1 MTQSHLPRR
10 QEVLLTAAVA
20 MLQPKNCP
28 FFSSITNAETVIFTF
43 ALQSLGVRHTVVH
56 IIFSRCSNITNVF
69 IAHHDPVQTSIGF
82 HLIPFEQ
89 FALLGGLA
97 RLTPRSL
104 TEQSHHSWA
113 NLRAKSMLIA
123 PVLKRIPLFI
133 SHCFPVLFLTRGS
146 FAVIQVNFQQENSHG
161 DNCGGGTEQTYVDS
175 VQVYTLFLSSSKCC
189 CQQPV
194 ATVLAT
200 KGEFCNRKT
209 EVHTQ
214 VQITAVD
221 TAPSA
226 TVHVCTLRF
235 WRAGLAVAAASS
247 KPVPAILQT
256 IQLET

>member
-20 MLQPKNCP
+20 MLQPKNCL
-28 FFSSITNAETVIFTF
+28 FFSSIIDAETFIFTV
-43 ALQSLGVRHTVVH
+43 ALPVYLTPESLGVRHTLLYN
-56 IIFSRCSNITNVF
+56 IFWLIRIRCSSITNVSI

-123 PVLKRIPLFI
+123 PVLKRTPLFI
-133 SHCFPVLFLTRGS
+133 SHCFSVLFLTRGS

-161 DNCGGGTEQTYVDS
+161 DHCGGGTKQTYVDS
-175 VQVYTLFLSSSKCC
+175 VQVNTLFLSSLKCC

-200 KGEFCNRKT
+200 KEIFLTGSDHC
-209 EVHTQ
+209 
-214 VQITAVD
+214 
-221 TAPSA
+221 S
-226 TVHVCTLRF
+226 
-235 WRAGLAVAAASS
+235 
-247 KPVPAILQT
+247 
-256 IQLET
+256 